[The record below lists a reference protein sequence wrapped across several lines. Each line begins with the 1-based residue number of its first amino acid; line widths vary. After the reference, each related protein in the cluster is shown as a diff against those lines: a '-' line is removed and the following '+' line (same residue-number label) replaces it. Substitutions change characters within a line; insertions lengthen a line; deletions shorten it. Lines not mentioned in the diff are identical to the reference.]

1 MLQRQNYIFNKGKGT
16 PKRNIEDRYEPMSQW
31 ERTDSFEGGR
41 HTQKERAVVC
51 ALIISHTVALRDRQ
65 PDDGVIYHRDKKE
78 CKNSEL
84 LLLVWGQTE
93 HVNI

>member
-1 MLQRQNYIFNKGKGT
+1 MGKNRQL
-16 PKRNIEDRYEPMSQW
+16 W
-31 ERTDSFEGGR
+31 GR
-41 HTQKERAVVC
+41 QTHSLTQKERAVVC

-93 HVNI
+93 HVYI

>member
-1 MLQRQNYIFNKGKGT
+1 MIR
-16 PKRNIEDRYEPMSQW
+16 QW

-41 HTQKERAVVC
+41 HTQKERDTERAVVC
-51 ALIISHTVALRDRQ
+51 ALIISHTVALGDRQ

-78 CKNSEL
+78 CKNCEL

-93 HVNI
+93 YVNI

>member
-1 MLQRQNYIFNKGKGT
+1 MNHDKPMGKNRQLWGRQT
-16 PKRNIEDRYEPMSQW
+16 HS
-31 ERTDSFEGGR
+31 ERDGYRESCGL
-41 HTQKERAVVC
+41 C
-51 ALIISHTVALRDRQ
+51 PIISHTVALRDRQ

-93 HVNI
+93 HVYI

>member
-1 MLQRQNYIFNKGKGT
+1 MI
-16 PKRNIEDRYEPMSQW
+16 SQW

-41 HTQKERAVVC
+41 DTLRKRETERAVVC

-93 HVNI
+93 HVYI